1 MVFGVLCPPHYQN
14 GVGRMRLKRLHIDT
28 MAQVKAELERIGV
41 HPQGCEIMAPKAVVR
56 LIKVF
61 EVKPWVANILKQEML
76 SIGADAG
83 VAYGCI
89 DCSVSLSD
97 VLLIGTVSH
106 YCQLKAKLERQ
117 SPQLREI
124 GDAALRMALEE
135 SSARWVW
142 QCRDVQLH
150 PGARTLIMGIINVT
164 PDSFS
169 NGGPYLDPK
178 SAVELGKRLAAEG
191 ADILDIGGEST
202 RPGAQP
208 VPADE
213 EMRRVLPVIEQLK
226 AETQIPIS
234 LDTRKSEV
242 AQAGLDLGVEV
253 INDVTGLRGDSR
265 MKDVVARA
273 HAGVVIMHMQGTP
286 QTMQLNPTYEDL
298 LGELEDFFSTQMQM
312 GNEAGIMPEQ
322 VVIDPG
328 IGFGKTLAHNLEILT
343 NLARLRSAAA
353 RPVLVGVSRK
363 SFIGK
368 ILDLPVEERLEGSA
382 AAVAAAVLNGA
393 DIVRVHDVKAMRR
406 VVGVADALANRGNLA
421 TQENG

>member
-1 MVFGVLCPPHYQN
+1 MERSEDLYKILEIDHNATQEQIKKAYRKLSMVYHPDRNKNNPEATSKFQKIGSTYEILGDEAQRKLYDMKN
-14 GVGRMRLKRLHIDT
+14 LHGS
-28 MAQVKAELERIGV
+28 M
-41 HPQGCEIMAPKAVVR
+41 
-56 LIKVF
+56 F
-61 EVKPWVANILKQEML
+61 
-76 SIGADAG
+76 
-83 VAYGCI
+83 
-89 DCSVSLSD
+89 
-97 VLLIGTVSH
+97 
-106 YCQLKAKLERQ
+106 
-117 SPQLREI
+117 
-124 GDAALRMALEE
+124 
-135 SSARWVW
+135 
-142 QCRDVQLH
+142 
-150 PGARTLIMGIINVT
+150 
-164 PDSFS
+164 DS
-169 NGGPYLDPK
+169 K

-191 ADILDIGGEST
+191 ADILDVGGEST

-208 VPADE
+208 VTVDE

-226 AETQIPIS
+226 AEIQVPIS

-242 AQAGLDLGVEV
+242 AQAGLDLGVEI

-343 NLARLRSAAA
+343 NLARLRSAAG

-406 VVGVADALANRGNLA
+406 VVRMVDALANRGNLA